1 VRQRIKGAK
10 MVKFELTRTPIYMK
24 QAGESERV
32 YQAFQD
38 FLKLPTFNRSVK
50 ALHDSYSYQIQTN
63 GSDLPPVNVPSRSK
77 TTLHKWH
84 STFLFRDRAAAY
96 EEAMKLKIEERQ
108 QQIRDEALEKRI
120 EREKLEIEEFRQ
132 SCLSVGRNIV
142 DFAQSVIVL
151 ISTVPKEMQSRPLQS
166 SDLDRLSKVSIICKN
181 VTSGLVSG
189 HDYWAQALGIDQV
202 LATLEEKQ
210 SGESA

>member
-1 VRQRIKGAK
+1 

-24 QAGESERV
+24 QPGESERV

-63 GSDLPPVNVPSRSK
+63 GPDLPPLNVPSRSK

-84 STFLFRDRAAAY
+84 STFLFRDRIAAY
-96 EEAMKLKIEERQ
+96 DEDQKDKIEQRQ
-108 QQIRDEALEKRI
+108 QQLRDEALEQRLKN
-120 EREKLEIEEFRQ
+120 ERAAVEEFRQ
-132 SCLSVGRNIV
+132 SCLVVGKDMA
-142 DFAQSVIVL
+142 DFAQTVVGL
-151 ISTVPKEMQSRPLQS
+151 ISTIPKEMQDKPLQPT
-166 SDLDRLSKVSIICKN
+166 DLDRLSKACAIYKH

-189 HDYWAQALGIDQV
+189 HEYWSMALGIDQV
-202 LATLEEKQ
+202 LATLDEKR